1 MEKNV
6 TQQKEQFRVRDGFRG
21 RERGGESR
29 QVKKKKGTRANRR
42 RKKSSDPSPYYEDIE
57 SDPREEEEEGE
68 EEWEWVIVEIENETH
83 RGLTRSALMIE
94 R

>member
-1 MEKNV
+1 M
-6 TQQKEQFRVRDGFRG
+6 
-21 RERGGESR
+21 
-29 QVKKKKGTRANRR
+29 QVWRLVSEG
-42 RKKSSDPSPYYEDIE
+42 
-57 SDPREEEEEGE
+57 EEEEEGE